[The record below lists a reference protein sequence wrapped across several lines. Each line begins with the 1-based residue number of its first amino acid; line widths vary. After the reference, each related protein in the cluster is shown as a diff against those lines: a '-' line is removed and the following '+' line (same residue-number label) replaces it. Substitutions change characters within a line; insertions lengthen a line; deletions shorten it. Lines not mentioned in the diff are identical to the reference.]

1 MGDPASVTA
10 PAISSFLQRR
20 NAPAFRTCERME
32 ANLASLAA
40 RLTRASGLLRTRI
53 DVELAKQN
61 NGLLGAMNER
71 TQLQLRLQ
79 QTVEGLSIAAISYY
93 VVGLVSFLLKGL
105 KDRGLLPVSTD
116 VATALSVPAVVLAM
130 AFVIRRIRRKHLR
143 NNPPDGTPRL

>member
-1 MGDPASVTA
+1 
-10 PAISSFLQRR
+10 
-20 NAPAFRTCERME
+20 
-32 ANLASLAA
+32 
-40 RLTRASGLLRTRI
+40 
-53 DVELAKQN
+53 
-61 NGLLGAMNER
+61 
-71 TQLQLRLQ
+71 RLQ

-130 AFVIRRIRRKHLR
+130 AFVIRRIRRKNLR